1 MHLYRFLLFFLSKID
16 LPQNQLNQTTLKVKL
31 CLSIFVGVS
40 IKHQDEHLVARTRHV
55 SLNRGLSGCPPS
67 MQSINECWKL
77 DDPVESEESGEN
89 VMPRSWLV
97 ASVSQFHMLFST
109 YIVIS

>member
-1 MHLYRFLLFFLSKID
+1 MHLYRFLLSFLSKID

-55 SLNRGLSGCPPS
+55 SLN
-67 MQSINECWKL
+67 
-77 DDPVESEESGEN
+77 
-89 VMPRSWLV
+89 
-97 ASVSQFHMLFST
+97 
-109 YIVIS
+109 